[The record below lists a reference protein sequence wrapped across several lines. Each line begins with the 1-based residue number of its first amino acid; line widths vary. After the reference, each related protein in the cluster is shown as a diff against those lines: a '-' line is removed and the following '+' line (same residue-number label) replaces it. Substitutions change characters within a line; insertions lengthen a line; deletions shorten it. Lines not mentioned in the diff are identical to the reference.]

1 MTAIHVWIVIA
12 AFLGMGFPGPGSMGA
27 AEIYFWTDENG
38 VPHFS
43 NVRPDGQTEVAE
55 KLRELPPDPAA
66 AARRERAMR
75 EAAIRRAEERRE
87 REVRELREAVERAEA
102 AARAAERHAE
112 EVRRLEASRETEPE
126 DDEHDRVRYR
136 VPIGLYRHPPVIGRS
151 HGHPVLGINPP
162 PPPENPESPD
172 GKVRGR
178 RHPRRPRPNDSP
190 PRRRRDHRR
199 PRHSHRF
206 CPLCPVPGAP

>member
-12 AFLGMGFPGPGSMGA
+12 AFLWMGFSGPGSVGA

-43 NVRPDGQTEVAE
+43 NVRPDGQGEVAQ
-55 KLRELPPDPAA
+55 KLRELPHDPAA
-66 AARRERAMR
+66 AARRERAME
-75 EAAIRRAEERRE
+75 EAAARRAEERRE

-112 EVRRLEASRETEPE
+112 EARRLEASRETAPE
-126 DDEHDRVRYR
+126 DDEPDRIRYR
-136 VPIGLYRHPPVIGRS
+136 VPIGLYRHPPMVGRS

-162 PPPENPESPD
+162 PPPENPETSD
-172 GKVRGR
+172 GQFRGS
-178 RHPRRPRPNDSP
+178 RHPRRPRPNDP
-190 PRRRRDHRR
+190 PRRPRRDRRR
-199 PRHSHRF
+199 PRRSHPF
-206 CPLCPVPGAP
+206 CPLCPVPGGP